1 MASAAFAVVIATG
14 DDEGRVAGDDT
25 VALQPRA
32 RQNVVLELGY
42 FIALLGRQNVVLLL
56 EQGVERP
63 SDTDGIVYARIDS
76 SKDWMVELAKE
87 LESAG
92 FEVDRTAIK

>member
-1 MASAAFAVVIATG
+1 VAAGESIPS
-14 DDEGRVAGDDT
+14 R
-25 VALQPRA
+25 PWA

-42 FIALLGRQNVVLLL
+42 FIALFGRQNVVLVL

-76 SKDWMVELAKE
+76 SKDRMVELATE
-87 LESAG
+87 PESAG
-92 FEVDRTAIK
+92 FEVDRAAIK